1 MNEVK
6 DIDKQVELL
15 LKGVSDI
22 ISKKGLVAKLQLANK
37 EKRPLR
43 VKLGV
48 DASASDIHLGT
59 AVPLNKLRQ
68 FQDLGHEAVFLI
80 GDFTGMI
87 GDPSGRSK
95 TRKPLTKEQ
104 AEANGKVL
112 KEQIFRILDP
122 KKTEVVYNSSWCNKM
137 NFSEVVKLAS
147 HYTVAQLIERDDF
160 EKRYKA
166 NEAIGLHEF
175 LYPLVQGYDSVVL
188 KSDIEICGT
197 DQRFNCLVGR
207 AFQEA
212 YGQEPQVIIMMP
224 ILEGMGIKEKM
235 SKSLGNYIGITEEAN
250 SMFAKVMSITDEQVY
265 DYFLLCTKLTEIEIK
280 DRCKAFKDKPKELK
294 EELALE
300 ITSLYCGEDDAE
312 KAKDVFD
319 IKHGKKLRNNNLS
332 TEETIEALKKIAKEV
347 VVKKSEFPEGK
358 VWICN
363 LMKLI
368 KAVPSTSEARRAI
381 SQGAVRFNGEVLKDI
396 KFEVSLDSK
405 EFLLQSGKRSV
416 FCVKIK

>member
-104 AEANGKVL
+104 VEANGKVL

-224 ILEGMGIKEKM
+224 ILEGMGIKEK
-235 SKSLGNYIGITEEAN
+235 
-250 SMFAKVMSITDEQVY
+250 
-265 DYFLLCTKLTEIEIK
+265 
-280 DRCKAFKDKPKELK
+280 
-294 EELALE
+294 
-300 ITSLYCGEDDAE
+300 
-312 KAKDVFD
+312 
-319 IKHGKKLRNNNLS
+319 
-332 TEETIEALKKIAKEV
+332 
-347 VVKKSEFPEGK
+347 
-358 VWICN
+358 
-363 LMKLI
+363 
-368 KAVPSTSEARRAI
+368 
-381 SQGAVRFNGEVLKDI
+381 
-396 KFEVSLDSK
+396 
-405 EFLLQSGKRSV
+405 
-416 FCVKIK
+416 

>member
-1 MNEVK
+1 MSQIK
-6 DIDKQVELL
+6 DIDKQVEQL

-22 ISKKGLVAKLQLANK
+22 ISKKELVAKLKLASK

-68 FQDLGHEAVFLI
+68 FQDLGHEAIFLI

-95 TRKPLTKEQ
+95 TRKPLTQEQ
-104 AEANGKVL
+104 VDINARVL
-112 KEQIFRILDP
+112 KKQIFKILDP

-137 NFSEVVKLAS
+137 TFSDVIKLAS
-147 HYTVAQLIERDDF
+147 HYTVAQLLERDDF

-166 NEAIGLHEF
+166 NQAIGLHEF

-212 YGQEPQVIIMMP
+212 YGQRPQVIIMMP
-224 ILEGMGIKEKM
+224 ILEGMGTKEKM
-235 SKSLGNYIGITEEAN
+235 SKSLGNYIGITETAE
-250 SMFAKVMSITDEQVY
+250 SMYAKLMSITDEQVY
-265 DYFLLCTKLTEIEIK
+265 DYYILCTKLSEKEIK
-280 DRCKAFKDKPKELK
+280 DKIKAFKNKPKELK
-294 EELALE
+294 EELAFE
-300 ITSLYCGEDDAE
+300 ITSLYHNKDSAE
-312 KAKDVFD
+312 NAKDIFD
-319 IKHGKKLRNNNLS
+319 IKHGKKLRS
-332 TEETIEALKKIAKEV
+332 QKMSEKETIIVLKKIAK
-347 VVKKSEFPEGK
+347 K
-358 VWICN
+358 VELNRSNFKENKIWICT
-363 LMKLI
+363 LMKEI
-368 KAVPSTSEARRAI
+368 AAVESTSEARRAI
-381 SQGAVRFNGEVLKDI
+381 SQGALKINNQVIKDVSYEVPKN
-396 KFEVSLDSK
+396 EQ
-405 EFLLQSGKRSV
+405 EFILQIGKRRI
-416 FCVKIK
+416 FNIKIM

>member
-1 MNEVK
+1 MNQVK

-22 ISKKGLVAKLQLANK
+22 ISKKELAVKLQLANK

-95 TRKPLTKEQ
+95 ARKPLTKEQ
-104 AEANGKVL
+104 VETNGKVL
-112 KEQIFRILDP
+112 KEQIFKILDP

-147 HYTVAQLIERDDF
+147 HYTVAQLLERDDF

-166 NEAIGLHEF
+166 SQAIGLHEF

-207 AFQEA
+207 ALQEA
-212 YGQEPQVIIMMP
+212 YGQDPQVIIMMP
-224 ILEGMGIKEKM
+224 ILEGMGKKEKM
-235 SKSLGNYIGITEEAN
+235 SKSLGNYIGITEAAN

-265 DYFLLCTKLTEIEIK
+265 DYFLLCTKFTENEIK
-280 DRCKAFKDKPKELK
+280 EKCKSFKDRPKELK

-300 ITSLYCGEDDAE
+300 ITSTYHDED
-312 KAKDVFD
+312 KAKKAKKVFN
-319 IKHGKKLRNNNLS
+319 IKHGKEARDNWQDLINIAEEIEHHFKMNPPGAIWICKVLKQVGAVKS
-332 TEETIEALKKIAKEV
+332 TSDARRIIEQGGLKV
-347 VVKKSEFPEGK
+347 NGK
-358 VWICN
+358 VISN
-363 LMKLI
+363 VDYEINIGESKHLI
-368 KAVPSTSEARRAI
+368 QV
-381 SQGAVRFNGEVLKDI
+381 
-396 KFEVSLDSK
+396 
-405 EFLLQSGKRSV
+405 GKRKV
-416 FCVKIK
+416 YKL